1 MDVGSGGGVVT
12 GVVAGVSVEAGVR
25 ARIDVGAG
33 ALQVGTVFKFGFCK
47 LGWSSFRVV
56 KWGCVGR
63 GAQLGV

>member
-47 LGWSSFRVV
+47 LGWSSFRV
-56 KWGCVGR
+56 
-63 GAQLGV
+63 A